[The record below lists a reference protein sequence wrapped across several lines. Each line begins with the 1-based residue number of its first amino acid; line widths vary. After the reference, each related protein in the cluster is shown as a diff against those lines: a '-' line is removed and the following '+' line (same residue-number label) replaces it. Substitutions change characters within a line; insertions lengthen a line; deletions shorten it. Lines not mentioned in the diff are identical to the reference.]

1 MSPAR
6 NHCSYSCNLSVTGAL
21 KAGRVIKVA
30 LINSFQTNLREFSH
44 SPLCLK
50 EVMVFLNT
58 LLISPTLPRI
68 TTLWFIYWTGLYQCI
83 RRGLINEIL
92 AQKKCFFFT

>member
-1 MSPAR
+1 MFRALALRLSNSSRWPIYVINSVDNTKLPCNFVKACIVYDYSMSPAR

-50 EVMVFLNT
+50 EVM
-58 LLISPTLPRI
+58 
-68 TTLWFIYWTGLYQCI
+68 
-83 RRGLINEIL
+83 
-92 AQKKCFFFT
+92 FF